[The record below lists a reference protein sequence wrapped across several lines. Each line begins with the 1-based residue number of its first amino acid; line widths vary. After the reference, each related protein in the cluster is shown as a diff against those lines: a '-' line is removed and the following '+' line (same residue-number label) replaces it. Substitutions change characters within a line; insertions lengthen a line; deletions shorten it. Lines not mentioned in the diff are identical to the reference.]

1 VVKLTPSVPSN
12 YANIEHYVIV
22 IGAFQMLVPMK
33 VDYGVRTLV
42 FLAQQGE
49 DEFTSTSDI
58 ARDQHIPEP
67 YLLRI
72 CSELQKS
79 GLIESRRG
87 PQGGHK
93 LAKPADSISVSD
105 VVNSVDYSLAPVD
118 CVEEPDG
125 CRLSGACSQRE
136 LWSDVET
143 MLLDH
148 LSKVRISELMNQQMN
163 LASTASVKSNF

>member
-1 VVKLTPSVPSN
+1 
-12 YANIEHYVIV
+12 
-22 IGAFQMLVPMK
+22 MLVPMK

-79 GLIESRRG
+79 GLIESRRS

-93 LAKPADSISVSD
+93 LAKSADSISVSD